1 MAEPTP
7 DVPPEVPATS
17 QPGADEASV
26 NAPDSDFNADVV
38 ATDTTPSAVATPSPT
53 DSAHSDGAQGDLSGL
68 PPYTQSLLKIEVPV
82 VVTLASKKQPVS
94 QIVSLGPGSII
105 SFDKPCDQML
115 DLEVGGQQ
123 IAAGEAVK
131 IGDKFGLRINSITMP
146 DERFRAARRPPVPPA
161 SE

>member
-17 QPGADEASV
+17 QAGADEASV
-26 NAPDSDFNADVV
+26 NAPDGDVV
-38 ATDTTPSAVATPSPT
+38 ATDTTPSAEATPDAA
-53 DSAHSDGAQGDLSGL
+53 DSAHSGAQGDLSGL
-68 PPYTQSLLKIEVPV
+68 PPYTQSLLRIEVPV

-94 QIVSLGPGSII
+94 QIISLGPGSII
-105 SFDKPCDQML
+105 SFDKPCDQLL

-146 DERFRAARRPPVPPA
+146 DERFRTARRPPVPPA

>member
-17 QPGADEASV
+17 QAGADEAAVSV
-26 NAPDSDFNADVV
+26 PDGDTDA
-38 ATDTTPSAVATPSPT
+38 ADTTPSAVTTTDPIDSPQSG
-53 DSAHSDGAQGDLSGL
+53 DALDGLSGL
-68 PPYTQSLLKIEVPV
+68 PPYTQSLLRIEVPV

-105 SFDKPCDQML
+105 SFDKPCDQLL
-115 DLEVGGQQ
+115 DLEVGGQR

-131 IGDKFGLRINSITMP
+131 VGDKFGLRINSIAMP
-146 DERFRAARRPPVPPA
+146 DERFRAARRPPAPPA
-161 SE
+161 GD